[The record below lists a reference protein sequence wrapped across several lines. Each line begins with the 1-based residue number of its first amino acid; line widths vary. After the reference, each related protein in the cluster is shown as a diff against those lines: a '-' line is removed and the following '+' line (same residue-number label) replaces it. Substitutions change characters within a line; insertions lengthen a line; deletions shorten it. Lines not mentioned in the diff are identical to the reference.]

1 MKKQL
6 ATIALLTTAL
16 FICSSFDLP
25 KGWFVA
31 GTKRTSYN
39 IGTAPG
45 EGRDGKNCATIQS
58 KEEKIRGFAT
68 LMQTALATDYLGKR
82 VKMSGYLKTQDVKK
96 YAGFWLRLDS
106 YTGTDKKYKLLG
118 FDNMSNRNIKGNTEW
133 IKYDIVLDIP
143 QETTEIA
150 YGALLSGTG
159 KIWFDDITFEIVD
172 QTVPTTNQIK

>member
-6 ATIALLTTAL
+6 ATIALLGTAL
-16 FICSSFDLP
+16 FIFLAFDVP
-25 KGWFVA
+25 KGWFIA
-31 GTKRTSYN
+31 GSKPDSYT

-58 KEEKIRGFAT
+58 KQKRIRGFAT

-106 YTGTDKKYKLLG
+106 YTGPDKKYKLLG
-118 FDNMSNRNIKGNTEW
+118 FDNMSNRNIKGNTQW
-133 IKYDIVLDIP
+133 TQYHIVLDIP
-143 QETTEIA
+143 LQTEKIA
-150 YGALLSGTG
+150 YGALLSGPG
-159 KIWFDDITFEIVD
+159 QIWFDDITFEIVD